1 MKPIRFNAS
10 QVPTFLGYFGNE
22 RLHDAVRDLWRK
34 HSAATYASALR
45 AQKAQSGAV
54 SALTREEE
62 THALMQNVCADAL
75 AEISKPAQ
83 SIAEVAERKA
93 TVASALAQVLPAL
106 ALEQQRAVQAVCEK
120 QVNTRYGTARE
131 SSVLARFGQTLPARV
146 SVDPRLYS
154 KSYGGFVLQ
163 GRIDGWAERSNA
175 PDANGWAE
183 RSEAPDANGWA
194 ERSDAPDANGWA
206 ERSNAPDANGWAEQS
221 EAADNPLREIVEIKN
236 RVHRLFHTLRDYERV
251 QLQIYFE
258 ICNTSS
264 GYLVEAH
271 GEEMDFVR
279 EERDA
284 QWFRAQ
290 VLEPLALVAKRL
302 NNLFGD
308 PSCQRSF
315 LETDPAEWTW

>member
-34 HSAATYASALR
+34 HSATTYASALR
-45 AQKAQSGAV
+45 DQSERRGAPV

-62 THALMQNVCADAL
+62 THALMRSVCADTL

-83 SIAEVAERKA
+83 SITEVADRKA
-93 TVASALAQVLPAL
+93 AVASSLAQVLPAL
-106 ALEQQRAVQAVCEK
+106 APEQQRAVQAVCEK

-131 SSVLARFGQTLPARV
+131 SSVLERFANALPARV
-146 SVDPRLYS
+146 SVDQRLYS
-154 KSYGGFVLQ
+154 KSYDAFVLQ
-163 GRIDGWAERSNA
+163 GRID
-175 PDANGWAE
+175 
-183 RSEAPDANGWA
+183 GWA

-206 ERSNAPDANGWAEQS
+206 ERS
-221 EAADNPLREIVEIKN
+221 EAAENPLREIVEIKN
-236 RVHRLFHTLRDYERV
+236 RINRLFHSLRDYERM

-271 GEEMDFVR
+271 GQEMDFIR
-279 EERDA
+279 DERDPE
-284 QWFRAQ
+284 WFREI
-290 VLEPLALVAKRL
+290 VLEPLALVAERMR
-302 NNLFGD
+302 NLFED
-308 PSCQRSF
+308 PICQRYF
-315 LETDPAEWTW
+315 FETDPQQWTW